1 MQHWQDLQRSLLTEV
16 DLLEQ
21 AVDLSERKRQTLVT
35 NDLPALSALLPEE
48 EALAQRL
55 QEIEFVLTRTIGTL
69 AGQVGASSL
78 GELIDSVDCPNRETL
93 QPLYQQMVLRLA
105 GLQRANEQN
114 RLLIE
119 QSLAFVDFSLKL
131 FTSSNNDPSYNS
143 TGKANEQRTPR
154 LIDRKL

>member
-1 MQHWQDLQRSLLTEV
+1 MQHWQELQQSLLTEV

-35 NDLPALSALLPEE
+35 NDLPALGALLPEE

-55 QEIEFVLTRTIGTL
+55 QEIEFLLTRTIGIL

-78 GELIDSVDCPNRETL
+78 SELIDSTECPNREVL

-119 QSLAFVDFSLKL
+119 QSLAFVDYSLKL
-131 FTSSNNDPSYNS
+131 FTSSNNDPSYTAS
-143 TGKANEQRTPR
+143 GKAREQKSPR
-154 LIDRKL
+154 LVDRRL

>member
-1 MQHWQDLQRSLLTEV
+1 MQHWHDLRQSLLTEV

-21 AVDLSERKRQTLVT
+21 AVELAERKRQTLVT

-55 QEIEFVLTRTIGTL
+55 QEIEFALTRTIGIL
-69 AGQVGASSL
+69 AGAVGAGSL
-78 GELIDSVDCPNRETL
+78 GELIAAAECPNREDL

-105 GLQRANEQN
+105 GLQQANEQN

-131 FTSSNNDPSYNS
+131 FTSSNNDPAYNS
-143 TGKANEQRTPR
+143 SGKATEQRTPR